1 MKTDEKKDT
10 LYLCDP
16 QKNTECQKGIC
27 QMPCGCFLTTKK
39 EFAVTD
45 ENKNPIIA
53 NDRAGRGDVNMKW
66 IELNDGTLVN
76 TEKLAGISANIKTYK
91 VYYSFGTG
99 DDMALETFGTAAAME
114 RRMQQLKDLLL
125 EK

>member
-27 QMPCGCFLTTKK
+27 QILNGCFLTTKK

-45 ENKNPIIA
+45 ENGQVKCSSDYRRI
-53 NDRAGRGDVNMKW
+53 
-66 IELNDGTLVN
+66 
-76 TEKLAGISANIKTYK
+76 GIRKRS
-91 VYYSFGTG
+91 
-99 DDMALETFGTAAAME
+99 DW
-114 RRMQQLKDLLL
+114 
-125 EK
+125 